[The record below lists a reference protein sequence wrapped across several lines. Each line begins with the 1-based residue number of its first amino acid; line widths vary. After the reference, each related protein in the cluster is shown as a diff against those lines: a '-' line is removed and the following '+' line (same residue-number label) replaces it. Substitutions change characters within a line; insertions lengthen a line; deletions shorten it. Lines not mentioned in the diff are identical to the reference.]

1 MPIHLGEPAEPAAT
15 EPAAGQYVY
24 ATLSAVVREL
34 EPETLM
40 ALVGSIQRGDPWPRL
55 PRATREI
62 FADLDARLFDVEE
75 G

>member
-1 MPIHLGEPAEPAAT
+1 MPLHLEGPEPAAAV
-15 EPAAGQYVY
+15 PAEGQFVY
-24 ATLSAVVREL
+24 EVLAEVVREL

-62 FADLDARLFDVEE
+62 FADLDARLFDGGE
-75 G
+75 